1 MNKEE
6 ITPATYPSIVAFNFD
21 NCLKFGYSFL
31 LTIPHFHLNRLPYT
45 VFLPKRR
52 AYRHYF
58 HFKRKG
64 WKKHMKIEI
73 ARAAGFCFGVK
84 RSVKLANETL
94 EKGKA
99 YLYGMPV
106 HNQRVVEGVI
116 QRGGILV
123 EDNPYAASKIS
134 RFSHLNSMEEIPNA
148 STVIMR
154 AHGITVQAMEK
165 AKEKGL
171 NIVDT
176 TCPFVTMVH
185 KQAKQ
190 LFDEKYQVVIIGEH
204 GHPEVVGIKSY
215 APTAIVVETP
225 AEAKGL
231 FKNKNQYYTNDELMK
246 EKTDEGIVEKLHYP
260 TVPKLGIVSQTT
272 QSNDNVQAI
281 VNELM
286 GKARE
291 VRVYNTIC
299 NAMHEMQ
306 PGAVGLATKV
316 DTMVVIGGRN
326 SGNAKRQYELCNQ
339 YTTTHWVE
347 SAAELKPEWFAN
359 SKHVGIGAGAST
371 PDEDIEEVVQW
382 LVKFDTEKNHAQ
394 SEVIRPEYVVH

>member
-1 MNKEE
+1 
-6 ITPATYPSIVAFNFD
+6 
-21 NCLKFGYSFL
+21 
-31 LTIPHFHLNRLPYT
+31 
-45 VFLPKRR
+45 
-52 AYRHYF
+52 
-58 HFKRKG
+58 
-64 WKKHMKIEI
+64 MKIEV

-84 RSVKLANETL
+84 RSVKLAHETL
-94 EKGKA
+94 DKGPA

-116 QRGGILV
+116 KHGGKLV

-134 RFSHLNSMEEIPNA
+134 KFTHLNSMEDIPDN
-148 STVIMR
+148 STVLMR
-154 AHGITVQAMEK
+154 AHGVTVQAMAK

-190 LFDEKYQVVIIGEH
+190 LFDDKYQVVIIGEH
-204 GHPEVVGIKSY
+204 GHPEVEGIKSY
-215 APTAIVVETP
+215 APNALVVETI

-231 FKNKNQYYTNDELMK
+231 FQKKTQYYTNDELMK

-260 TVPKLGIVSQTT
+260 TVPKLGVVSQTT
-272 QSNDNVQAI
+272 QSNDHVQAI

-291 VRVYNTIC
+291 VRVFNTIC

-316 DTMVVIGGRN
+316 DTMVVIGGKN
-326 SGNAKRQYELCNQ
+326 SGNTKRQAELCSK

-347 SAAELKPEWFAN
+347 FAGELKEEWFTN
-359 SKHVGIGAGAST
+359 SKYVGIGAGAST
-371 PDEDIEEVVQW
+371 PDEDIDEVINW
-382 LVKFDTEKNHAQ
+382 IAKFDKNHNHVD
-394 SEVIRPEYVVH
+394 SEIVKPAYVVH